1 LALTPGTRL
10 GPYEILSALGS
21 GGMGEVYRARD
32 TRLDRTVAIKIL
44 PEALA
49 PDPQFRERFDR
60 EARAISQLTHPHICT
75 LYDVGEQQGTAFLVM
90 ECLEGETL
98 ADRLK
103 KGALPL
109 DDSLKV
115 AIQIADALSA
125 AHRHGVVHRDLKPG
139 NVMLTKAG
147 AKLLDFG
154 LAKASGPP
162 IGGAGLSMLPTMQPN
177 LTAQGT
183 ILGTLQYMAPEQ
195 LEGKE
200 ADERTDI
207 FAFGAVLYELLTGTK
222 AFSGTSHASL
232 ISSIMSS
239 QPPSVSRMQML
250 APADVPFLHGDFNE
264 SQGQF
269 SPDGRWI
276 AYVSDESGAQQV
288 YVQSFPTLGGQRQIS
303 TEGGTQ
309 PQWRRDGKE
318 LFYLA
323 PDRQLMAVTV
333 KAGATFEHDAPR
345 ALFQTELNVAALRQS
360 YAVSADGQRFC

>member
-10 GPYEILSALGS
+10 GPYEILSALGV
-21 GGMGEVYRARD
+21 GGMGEVYRARG

-49 PDPQFRERFDR
+49 ADPQFRERFDR

-109 DDSLKV
+109 DEPLKV

-250 APADVPFLHGDFNE
+250 APPSSITWLRG
-264 SQGQF
+264 
-269 SPDGRWI
+269 
-276 AYVSDESGAQQV
+276 VSRRIRRI
-288 YVQSFPTLGGQRQIS
+288 GGNRPVI
-303 TEGGTQ
+303 
-309 PQWRRDGKE
+309 
-318 LFYLA
+318 
-323 PDRQLMAVTV
+323 
-333 KAGATFEHDAPR
+333 
-345 ALFQTELNVAALRQS
+345 
-360 YAVSADGQRFC
+360 